1 VTLDHFFAAVY
12 RPLRRSGP
20 AGQTLREARRCPGET
35 AAFASWGRCHPI
47 AALR

>member
-1 VTLDHFFAAVY
+1 MTLGQFFAAVY

-35 AAFASWGRCHPI
+35 EA
-47 AALR
+47 